1 MSDLQNKL
9 NDLKKICEEAN
20 IAKATAQANLDNAK
34 KKKEELIADAEK
46 LAGHEIKDYDAYL
59 EELKQSIINI
69 ETQLSSINT
78 FDLESITE
86 EDAQKI
92 KALKDSF

>member
-1 MSDLQNKL
+1 MSDIQNKL
-9 NDLKKICEEAN
+9 NGLKKICEEAN

-34 KKKEELIADAEK
+34 KKKEELITDAEQ